1 MMSLY
6 EFDGFD
12 CQIWV
17 NAMVQCIDVCS
28 RCENE
33 ELPYDSEGS
42 KKIFLLLCGGCWL
55 ESFVEAGNEEG
66 GRRKK
71 KLSE

>member
-33 ELPYDSEGS
+33 ELPYDSARIEEDLPFCCVVAAGWS
-42 KKIFLLLCGGCWL
+42 RLLT
-55 ESFVEAGNEEG
+55 A
-66 GRRKK
+66 
-71 KLSE
+71 